1 MSTQILAQARQT
13 YLQVVPHLFE
23 RKNVV
28 ACGLGFKIRG
38 LELTDELSLIVS
50 VLRKVPKEALDPKDI
65 VPQQVNGLVTDVVET
80 GCIRAVLPDPRER
93 HRPAMPGLSI
103 GHFSGATGTFGLL
116 VERDSIPYIL
126 SNNHVLANCNDAQI
140 GDPIL
145 QPGPLDGGTLED
157 QIAEL
162 SEFEPLDFGVKQGE
176 CKFTE
181 TLAAAL
187 NTLAKLGGSQHRL
200 QSIQET
206 QGENLLDAAI
216 ARPDD
221 PALVNPAMLGQLV
234 PSGVGMTTLGQQV
247 RKWGR
252 TTGYTEGMVQQIDV
266 TAQVDYNGRMVY
278 FVDQIITSRMSS
290 RGDSGS
296 GILDMEGHAVGL
308 LFAGSE
314 RVTLFTPLDRVL
326 AHFNVELVT

>member
-50 VLRKVPKEALDPKDI
+50 VLRKLPREVLDPQDI
-65 VPQQVNGLVTDVVET
+65 VPRQVNGLTTDVVET
-80 GCIRAVLPDPRER
+80 GCIRAMLPDPRER
-93 HRPAMPGLSI
+93 HRPAMPGLSV

-116 VERDSIPYIL
+116 VEREGSPYIL
-126 SNNHVLANCNDAQI
+126 SNNHVLASCNDAQI

-162 SEFEPLDFGVKQGE
+162 TEFEPLDFGVKQGE
-176 CKFTE
+176 CQFTE

-187 NTLAKLGGSQHRL
+187 NTLAKWGGSHHRL
-200 QSIQET
+200 QSVQQT
-206 QGENLLDAAI
+206 AGENRLDAAL
-216 ARPDD
+216 ARPLD
-221 PALVNPAMLGQLV
+221 PALVNPAMLGQVV
-234 PSGVGMTTLGQQV
+234 PAGVGMTTLGERV

-252 TTGYTEGMVQQIDV
+252 TTGYTEGTVQQIDV

-296 GILDMEGHAVGL
+296 GILDMEDNAVGL

-314 RVTLFTPLDRVL
+314 RVTLFTPVNRVL
-326 AHFNVELVT
+326 ARFGVQLVT